1 MRCNDAFKALKV
13 NFKNLKKLTLINQC
27 YKMTMR
33 IRLVYKKIVNKPTFI
48 YSHH

>member
-1 MRCNDAFKALKV
+1 MTNNDALKALKV

-27 YKMTMR
+27 YQMR
-33 IRLVYKKIVNKPTFI
+33 MRLVYKKIVTKPTFI